1 LASIIDI
8 LRFLLTIILYIEQS
22 NFSRTLTELGDGSA
36 EISASLT
43 RIIVKDQG
51 KDEEKVFTG
60 GK

>member
-22 NFSRTLTELGDGSA
+22 NFSRTLTELGDGS

>member
-1 LASIIDI
+1 MASIIDI

-22 NFSRTLTELGDGSA
+22 NFSRTLTELGDGS